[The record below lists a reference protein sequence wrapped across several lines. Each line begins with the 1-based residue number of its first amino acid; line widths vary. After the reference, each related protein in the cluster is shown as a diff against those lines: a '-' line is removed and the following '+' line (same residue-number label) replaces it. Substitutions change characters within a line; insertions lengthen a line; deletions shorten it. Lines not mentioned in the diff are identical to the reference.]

1 MIGKQAAVLVKNGQ
15 LGEEDTERVLDSASV
30 LNLEDLDEI
39 GRADFLDRATNAM
52 LNDYTEG
59 LEHGRREAVR
69 GTYAKRR

>member
-1 MIGKQAAVLVKNGQ
+1 MTGKQAAVLVEDRQ

-59 LEHGRREAVR
+59 LEFRRREAVR